1 MLRASPERTPRR
13 VSAVLP
19 IRLAAWTVTILLV
32 ALSVVPPNLRPQ
44 TILPHNLEHFASFV
58 LVGILW
64 SVGYPRR
71 LLLWLSAAVAFAAS
85 LELLQLVMPGRHARL
100 IDFLMDAIGACVGVL
115 VGFIVLR
122 WPMAGR
128 RS

>member
-1 MLRASPERTPRR
+1 MLRASPERMPRR

-122 WPMAGR
+122 WPTAGR